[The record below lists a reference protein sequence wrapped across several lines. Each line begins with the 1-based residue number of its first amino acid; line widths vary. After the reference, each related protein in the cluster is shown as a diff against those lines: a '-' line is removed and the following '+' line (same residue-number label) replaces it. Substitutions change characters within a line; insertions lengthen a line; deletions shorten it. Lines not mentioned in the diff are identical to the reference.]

1 MSAIPPQ
8 TKSAILGHQGRRKD
22 DSQRHREHI
31 KQNNS
36 KKKKISL
43 NLRTERDGHPG
54 KGGLYK
60 TKWK

>member
-1 MSAIPPQ
+1 LGIKEGEKMTAKGIGS
-8 TKSAILGHQGRRKD
+8 ILNK
-22 DSQRHREHI
+22 I
-31 KQNNS
+31 IA
-36 KKKKISL
+36 KKKTSL